1 MRKQKRLVVNFNNF
15 TCCRFFVYKEVEM
28 KTITFELLIEN
39 VKSYNEE
46 EVLVVTKAY
55 EYAKNLHE
63 GQKRKIL

>member
-1 MRKQKRLVVNFNNF
+1 
-15 TCCRFFVYKEVEM
+15 M